1 MGVEFIDKEDIMEDI
16 FERGVLFEV
25 SDDDDDNGGGVNED
39 VCVLLT

>member
-25 SDDDDDNGGGVNED
+25 SDDDDDDGGVNED